1 MYNTSRSFPRRT
13 EKQLEWYKTL
23 SLHVVQSAIRQNHLK
38 SPEVKSRDHAT
49 TRSRY
54 FPPHGTVSSLLAA
67 LGSALRMTLLHYCW
81 PIAYKFDRRRQKT
94 GESWRR
100 SIMALEEVHKKDE
113 FDQILADSSRWAYCV
128 STIHLACAERKKNDF
143 FNGLKSCKIP
153 KANVHIKISWLQMKK
168 IYFGLL
174 YYWLVEPYSFFSA
187 YLVVHSSIRVE
198 LKYFSFSTDLLSG
211 SFLLYFPYN
220 LYQLPKIYKL
230 YTFCRSNTCVGLS
243 VKF

>member
-1 MYNTSRSFPRRT
+1 MKA
-13 EKQLEWYKTL
+13 KQSTWTC
-23 SLHVVQSAIRQNHLK
+23 STVCQSGSNWHDYG
-38 SPEVKSRDHAT
+38 V
-49 TRSRY
+49 
-54 FPPHGTVSSLLAA
+54 LLYLVAVM
-67 LGSALRMTLLHYCW
+67 RMTLLHYCW

-174 YYWLVEPYSFFSA
+174 YYWLLEPYSFFFSLFSCPQQ
-187 YLVVHSSIRVE
+187 YSSRAEVFFI
-198 LKYFSFSTDLLSG
+198 
-211 SFLLYFPYN
+211 
-220 LYQLPKIYKL
+220 
-230 YTFCRSNTCVGLS
+230 
-243 VKF
+243 